1 MSEENERSYGSVS
14 VVIPTFRPDR
24 REFERVLK
32 SLETQTKKPDE
43 IILIHTESAGEDT
56 SSFRSRKGVRF
67 ISIPQKEFDHGGT
80 RNLGWRQAAGEFVVF
95 MTQDAIP
102 ADENLIERLIRP
114 FEDPDVAVTYARQI
128 PRTGCRLAERYS
140 RMFNYPA
147 DSRKK
152 TSADLKELGI
162 KTYFCSDVCAA
173 YRKDYLRILGGFP
186 EPVIFNE
193 DMITAARII
202 RSGKAVY
209 YAADAVVRHSHNY
222 SGIRQ
227 FKRNFDLGVS
237 QADYPEIFEDV
248 PSEGEGIRMV
258 KKTAAFLIEKKR
270 PHLII
275 PLIWQSGCKYLG
287 YRFGKHYRKLP
298 KRLVEAFTM
307 NRPYWD
313 KIKSPEDF
321 QL

>member
-1 MSEENERSYGSVS
+1 MGEENERRNGSVS

-24 REFERVLK
+24 REFERVVK

-43 IILIHTESAGEDT
+43 IIVIHTESAGEDV
-56 SSFRSRKGVRF
+56 SALQRRKGIRF
-67 ISIPQKEFDHGGT
+67 ISVPQEDFDHGGT
-80 RNLGWRQAAGEFVVF
+80 RNLGWKQAEGEYVVF

-102 ADENLIERLIRP
+102 ADEELIDRLISP
-114 FEDPDVAVTYARQI
+114 FKEPDVAVTYARQT
-128 PRTGCRLAERYS
+128 PRKGCRLAERYS
-140 RMFNYPA
+140 RAFNYPA
-147 DSRKK
+147 ESRKK
-152 TSADLKELGI
+152 TAADLEELGI

-173 YRKDYLRILGGFP
+173 YRKDYLRVLGGFP

-222 SGIRQ
+222 SGVRQ
-227 FKRNFDLGVS
+227 FRRNFDLGVS

-258 KKTAAFLIEKKR
+258 RKTAAFLIEKKR
-270 PHLII
+270 PWLII

-298 KRLVEAFTM
+298 QRLVMAFTM
-307 NRPYWD
+307 NRPYWE
-313 KIKSPEDF
+313 KKKKYEKTEM
-321 QL
+321 